1 MAKSITQTVM
11 GELTDH
17 QAASLKILLD
27 RGIKIPPQPRV
38 AELFK
43 AMVDRG
49 ERDVRRLAQILAEDP
64 GITGMLFKVVKTPA
78 YQQYQPFESIEDI
91 LQAVGLKQ
99 SANLVL
105 AIAFGV
111 TFPKSNAAGF
121 EAYWA
126 RSRAVA
132 QLAMLVAE
140 FRFGDTGAGADQAYL
155 AGIMHDAGIPAM
167 MLRFP
172 NYCDSMNITSPG
184 KWANIAQEDRK
195 FFADHAVVGYL
206 IGRHWH
212 LPDYVCAAI
221 RYHHDLG
228 ATTPDSAKSMVA
240 LVQYATELYYRD
252 RRVDNPDWAG
262 QRAGVYEALNFVSQE
277 DELHCADGI
286 FVAYD
291 ALG

>member
-1 MAKSITQTVM
+1 MSKSITQSVM
-11 GELTDH
+11 SELSEQ

-43 AMVDRG
+43 AMIDRG
-49 ERDVRRLAQILAEDP
+49 ERDVRRLAQVLAEDP
-64 GITGMLFKVVKTPA
+64 GLTGMLFKVVRTPA
-78 YQQYQPFESIEDI
+78 YAQYQPFESVEDI

-99 SANLVL
+99 SANLVT

-111 TFPKSNAAGF
+111 CFPKKNSAAF

-126 RSRAVA
+126 RSRAIA

-140 FRFGDTGAGADQAYL
+140 FRFGDVGAAADQAYL
-155 AGIMHDAGIPAM
+155 AGILHDAGIPAM

-172 NYCDSMNITSPG
+172 NYCESMELTNPG
-184 KWANIAQEDRK
+184 KWANIAQEDKK

-206 IGRHWH
+206 IGKHWH
-212 LPDYVCAAI
+212 LPEYVCAAI
-221 RYHHDLG
+221 RFHHDLA
-228 ATTPDSAKSMVA
+228 ATTPTEALGMVA
-240 LVQYATELYYRD
+240 VMQYATELYYRD
-252 RRVDNPDWAG
+252 RRVDNPDWPK
-262 QRAGVYEALNFVSQE
+262 QRAGVYEALSFVSQE
-277 DELHCADGI
+277 DELHTADAI

-291 ALG
+291 AMG

>member
-1 MAKSITQTVM
+1 MSKSITQTVLA
-11 GELTDH
+11 ELDEQ

-27 RGIKIPPQPRV
+27 RGIKIPPQPKV

-43 AMVDRG
+43 AMVGRG
-49 ERDVRRLAQILAEDP
+49 ERDVRRLAHVLAEDP
-64 GITGMLFKVVKTPA
+64 GITGMMFKVARTPA

-99 SANLVL
+99 SANLVS

-111 TFPKSNAAGF
+111 CFPKTNKASY

-132 QLAMLVAE
+132 QLAMLAAE
-140 FRFGDTGAGADQAYL
+140 FRGDEIGIDTDQAYL
-155 AGIMHDAGIPAM
+155 AGILHDAGVPVLM
-167 MLRFP
+167 QRFP
-172 NYCDSMNITSPG
+172 NYCDSMDLSGPG
-184 KWANIAQEDRK
+184 KWADIVLEDRK

-206 IGRHWH
+206 IGKHWY

-221 RYHHDLG
+221 RFHHDLG
-228 ATTPDSAKSMVA
+228 ATTPIEAQGMVA
-240 LVQYATELYYRD
+240 LIQYAIELYHRD
-252 RRVDNPDWAG
+252 RRVDNPDWKK
-262 QRAGVYEALNFVSQE
+262 QRESVYEALHFASQE
-277 DELHCADGI
+277 DELQCADAI

>member
-11 GELTDH
+11 AELTES

-38 AELFK
+38 AEQFRAL
-43 AMVDRG
+43 VDRG

-64 GITGMLFKVVKTPA
+64 GITGMFFKVVRTPA
-78 YQQYQPFESIEDI
+78 YQQYQPFESIEEI

-99 SANLVL
+99 SANLVM

-111 TFPKSNAAGF
+111 CFPKSNAAAF

-126 RSRAVA
+126 RSRAIA

-140 FRFGDTGAGADQAYL
+140 FRFGEMGAAGDQAYL

-172 NYCDSMNITSPG
+172 NYCDSMDLTTPG
-184 KWANIAQEDRK
+184 KWATIAQEDRK
-195 FFADHAVVGYL
+195 FFADHSVVGYL
-206 IGRHWH
+206 IGKHWH

-221 RYHHDLG
+221 RFHHDLA
-228 ATTPDSAKSMVA
+228 ATTPTAAVGMVA

-252 RRVDNPDWAG
+252 RRVENPDWAQ
-262 QRAGVYEALNFVSQE
+262 QRAGVYSALNFVSAE
-277 DELHCADGI
+277 DELHCADAI

>member
-1 MAKSITQTVM
+1 MATSITQTVM
-11 GELTDH
+11 DELTEH
-17 QAASLKILLD
+17 QAASLRILLD

-38 AELFK
+38 AEQFK
-43 AMVDRG
+43 AMVARG
-49 ERDVRRLAQILAEDP
+49 ECDVRRLAQVLAEDP
-64 GITGMLFKVVKTPA
+64 GITGMLFKVVRTPA
-78 YQQYQPFESIEDI
+78 YAQYQPFESIEDI

-111 TFPKSNAAGF
+111 CFPKKNAASF

-126 RSRAVA
+126 RSRAIA

-140 FRFGDTGAGADQAYL
+140 FRFGDLGAGSDQAYL

-172 NYCDSMNITSPG
+172 SYCESMDLTSPE
-184 KWANIAQEDRK
+184 KWANIAQEDKK

-206 IGRHWH
+206 IGKHWH

-221 RYHHDLG
+221 RFHHDLSSTQPEDARG
-228 ATTPDSAKSMVA
+228 MVA
-240 LVQYATELYYRD
+240 IVQYATELYFRD
-252 RRVDNPDWAG
+252 RRGTNPDWAQ
-262 QRAGVYEALNFVSQE
+262 QRAGIYEALNFVSQE
-277 DELHCADGI
+277 DELSCADGI

>member
-1 MAKSITQTVM
+1 MTKSITQTVM
-11 GELTDH
+11 GELTEN

-38 AELFK
+38 AEQFRG
-43 AMVDRG
+43 MVERG

-64 GITGMLFKVVKTPA
+64 GITGMLFKVARTPA
-78 YQQYQPFESIEDI
+78 YLQYQPFESVEDI

-99 SANLVL
+99 SVNLVL

-111 TFPKSNAAGF
+111 CFPKSNAAAF

-126 RSRAVA
+126 RSRAIA
-132 QLAMLVAE
+132 QLAMLAAE
-140 FRFGDTGAGADQAYL
+140 FRFGDLGAAGDQAYL
-155 AGIMHDAGIPAM
+155 AGILHDAGIPAM

-172 NYCDSMNITSPG
+172 NYCDNIDLTTPG
-184 KWANIAQEDRK
+184 KWVTIALEDRK

-206 IGRHWH
+206 IGKHWH

-221 RYHHDLG
+221 RFHHDLS
-228 ATTPDSAKSMVA
+228 ATTPAAAMGMVA

-252 RRVDNPDWAG
+252 RRVENPDWEQ
-262 QRAGVYEALNFVSQE
+262 QRAGVYHALNFVSQE
-277 DELHCADGI
+277 DELHCSDAI